1 MQHLNIHTLLGNTD
15 IYLVD
20 QIMKGRYAEEDI
32 ILDAGCGGGRNMQW
46 FMNNDFSIYG
56 IDADVSSINALSKQN
71 PSLPKDR
78 FQVSAVENMNFE
90 NNFFDHIICS
100 AVLHFA
106 KNSQHFFSMME
117 EMLRTLK
124 PGGTLFIRMA
134 SDIGI
139 ENQVKQISE
148 GKYHIPDG
156 SIRFLLT
163 RSLLSQ
169 LLEKYKFS
177 FLEEFKTVNVNDVR
191 CMSTLM
197 LRCPLAC

>member
-20 QIMKGRYAEEDI
+20 QIMKGRYAEEDV

-46 FMNNDFSIYG
+46 FMNNDFPIYG

-78 FQVSAVENMNFE
+78 FQVCAVENMNFE

-106 KNSQHFFSMME
+106 KNSQHFFSMM
-117 EMLRTLK
+117 
-124 PGGTLFIRMA
+124 
-134 SDIGI
+134 
-139 ENQVKQISE
+139 
-148 GKYHIPDG
+148 
-156 SIRFLLT
+156 
-163 RSLLSQ
+163 
-169 LLEKYKFS
+169 
-177 FLEEFKTVNVNDVR
+177 
-191 CMSTLM
+191 
-197 LRCPLAC
+197 

>member
-90 NNFFDHIICS
+90 NNFFNHIICS

-139 ENQVKQISE
+139 ENKVKQISE